1 MRVKIVL
8 SYNGSSYLGLQN
20 QKESDNTILGTLYKV
35 FKRLK
40 IEGKIVASGRTD
52 KGVHATRQIIH
63 IDLPSFWSDTKK
75 LHRVLNM
82 QLPSSIYVRH
92 IMKVDKSF
100 HARYSA
106 KRRSYRYILSN
117 KTPNPFEQ
125 ELITFTDIK
134 LDIEKLS
141 SAMKYFEGKHNFEM
155 FKKNGSETSHHV
167 REVFKAFAYE
177 HNQNIVLYFEAN
189 AYLRSQIRL
198 MVGFLLKI
206 CEGKLSEV
214 ELVEQLECKKEYN
227 TKLAPPSGL
236 YLSNVVY

>member
-20 QKESDNTILGTLYKV
+20 QKESDNTILDTLYKV

-40 IEGKIVASGRTD
+40 VEGKIVASGRTD
-52 KGVHATRQIIH
+52 KGVHATRQVIH
-63 IDLPSFWSDTKK
+63 IDLPPFWSDAKK

-82 QLPSSIYVRH
+82 QLPSTIYVRH
-92 IMKVDKSF
+92 VMKVDDEF

-106 KRRSYRYILSN
+106 KRRSYRYIISN

-134 LDIEKLS
+134 LDIEKIN
-141 SAMKYFEGKHNFEM
+141 SAMKHFEGRHNFEM
-155 FKKNGSETSHHV
+155 FKKNGSETSHYV
-167 REVFKAFAYE
+167 REIFKAFAYE
-177 HNQNIVLYFEAN
+177 HNKNIILYFEAN
-189 AYLRSQIRL
+189 GYLRSQIRL

-206 CEGKLSEV
+206 CEDKLGED
-214 ELVEQLECKKEYN
+214 ELREQLECKKQHN
-227 TKLAPPSGL
+227 SKLAPPSGL
-236 YLSNVVY
+236 YLCNVIY